1 MRATLIALM
10 LAALVMPAN
19 AQAIFLNVPPNAT
32 CEWIIANQETTP
44 DAMIFAGG
52 TYFHGQHMGK
62 PCVKIDYIRAYEL
75 TKRSGNAIALKT
87 MTRLILKRAEDGSNR
102 AQKAVKQLGLK

>member
-1 MRATLIALM
+1 MRTVLIALTLVA
-10 LAALVMPAN
+10 LAMPAN

-52 TYFHGQHMGK
+52 TYFHGEHMGK
-62 PCVKIDYIRAYEL
+62 PCVKVDYIRAYEL
-75 TKRSGNAIALKT
+75 TKRSGNAQALKT
-87 MTRLILKRAEDGSNR
+87 MIRLIKKRAENGSNR
-102 AQKAVKQLGLK
+102 AQKAVKHLGLD